1 MKIAIAGM
9 GYVGLSQ
16 AVLLAQHNSVCVVD
30 VAAEKVDML
39 NRGISPI
46 QDSYLDAYLNKPHL
60 RLRATLDPEDGYSGA
75 EYVVIAVPTDFN
87 PRENAFD
94 TAMVESV
101 IRQVLRYAPEAVM
114 VIKSTVPVGFTQ
126 SMQSKYPAGHILVS
140 PEFLREGKALY
151 DNLYP
156 SRIIVGTDLADPV
169 LTEQAHAFAR
179 LLQEGAEKK
188 NVELLVTGC
197 GEAETIKL
205 FANTYLALRI
215 GFFNELDTFAEL
227 RGLDTGSIIHG
238 ICQDPRIG
246 QYYNNPS
253 FGYGGYCLPTAGQL
267 PGDAPDADR
276 GRRVL
281 QRLPQKLHR
290 PADLPSGGDAGLPG
304 EQPTGGGDL
313 SSDHEVRIRQ
323 LPVQRDLRCDGAAAP
338 GGCPDAAV

>member
-114 VIKSTVPVGFTQ
+114 VIKSHG
-126 SMQSKYPAGHILVS
+126 S
-140 PEFLREGKALY
+140 
-151 DNLYP
+151 
-156 SRIIVGTDLADPV
+156 
-169 LTEQAHAFAR
+169 
-179 LLQEGAEKK
+179 
-188 NVELLVTGC
+188 
-197 GEAETIKL
+197 
-205 FANTYLALRI
+205 
-215 GFFNELDTFAEL
+215 
-227 RGLDTGSIIHG
+227 RGLHPVHAVQISGRPYSGQSG
-238 ICQDPRIG
+238 IP
-246 QYYNNPS
+246 
-253 FGYGGYCLPTAGQL
+253 
-267 PGDAPDADR
+267 
-276 GRRVL
+276 
-281 QRLPQKLHR
+281 
-290 PADLPSGGDAGLPG
+290 
-304 EQPTGGGDL
+304 
-313 SSDHEVRIRQ
+313 
-323 LPVQRDLRCDGAAAP
+323 P
-338 GGCPDAAV
+338 GGEGSVR

>member
-30 VAAEKVDML
+30 VAAEKVNML

-179 LLQEGAEKK
+179 LLQDGAEKK

-197 GEAETIKL
+197 GEAETASAFSTNWTPSL
-205 FANTYLALRI
+205 SCAGWTRAPSS
-215 GFFNELDTFAEL
+215 
-227 RGLDTGSIIHG
+227 TGSARIPGSASITTTPPSATAATV
-238 ICQDPRIG
+238 CQRI
-246 QYYNNPS
+246 PAS
-253 FGYGGYCLPTAGQL
+253 CWPA
-267 PGDAPDADR
+267 A
-276 GRRVL
+276 GRRP
-281 QRLPQKLHR
+281 RR
-290 PADLPSGGDAGLPG
+290 
-304 EQPTGGGDL
+304 
-313 SSDHEVRIRQ
+313 
-323 LPVQRDLRCDGAAAP
+323 
-338 GGCPDAAV
+338 

>member
-179 LLQEGAEKK
+179 LLQDGAEKK

-253 FGYGGYCLPTAGQL
+253 FGYGGYCLPKDTRQL

-281 QRLPQKLHR
+281 
-290 PADLPSGGDAGLPG
+290 
-304 EQPTGGGDL
+304 
-313 SSDHEVRIRQ
+313 
-323 LPVQRDLRCDGAAAP
+323 
-338 GGCPDAAV
+338 

>member
-30 VAAEKVDML
+30 VAAEKVNML

-179 LLQEGAEKK
+179 LLQDGAEKK

-205 FANTYLALRI
+205 FANTYLALRMAFSTNWTPSLSCA
-215 GFFNELDTFAEL
+215 GWTRAPSS
-227 RGLDTGSIIHG
+227 TGSARIPGSASITTTPPSATAATV
-238 ICQDPRIG
+238 CQRI
-246 QYYNNPS
+246 PAS
-253 FGYGGYCLPTAGQL
+253 CWPA
-267 PGDAPDADR
+267 A
-276 GRRVL
+276 GRRP
-281 QRLPQKLHR
+281 RR
-290 PADLPSGGDAGLPG
+290 
-304 EQPTGGGDL
+304 
-313 SSDHEVRIRQ
+313 
-323 LPVQRDLRCDGAAAP
+323 
-338 GGCPDAAV
+338 